1 MSELQMLTQEQLT
14 KLLNCSESHV
24 TFLRELGIIPAIKTG
39 RNYMFS
45 PQAIRNFFRDY
56 EGLDV
61 ISKVN
66 AMYSKEIVESRKWQ

>member
-24 TFLRELGIIPAIKTG
+24 TFLRVLGIIPAIKTG

-61 ISKVN
+61 SSKVK
-66 AMYSKEIVESRKWQ
+66 AMYSKEIVESRKSQ

>member
-1 MSELQMLTQEQLT
+1 MTDLQMITQEQLT
-14 KLLNCSESHV
+14 KILNCSESHV

-45 PQAIRNFFRDY
+45 PQAIRNFFTDY

-61 ISKVN
+61 SSKVK
-66 AMYSKEIVESRKWQ
+66 AMYSKEIVESRKCQ